1 MQLCWVTPLLEKLK
15 NQCFV
20 KYFLRQIASLF
31 QILEYCGHS
40 GVLLATMGSF
50 VVHFTT
56 IHNRGSA
63 FSVYRCY
70 TSGGV

>member
-1 MQLCWVTPLLEKLK
+1 MLGYTITSEAK
-15 NQCFV
+15 NQFFL
-20 KYFLRQIASLF
+20 KYFLLQIASLF

-56 IHNRGSA
+56 NHNRGSA
-63 FSVYRCY
+63 FSVYIY
-70 TSGGV
+70 ASGGGV